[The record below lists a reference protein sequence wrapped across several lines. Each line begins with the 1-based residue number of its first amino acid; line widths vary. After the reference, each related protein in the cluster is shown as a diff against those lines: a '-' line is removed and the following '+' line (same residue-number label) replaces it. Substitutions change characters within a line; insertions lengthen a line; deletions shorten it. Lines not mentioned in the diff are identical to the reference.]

1 MPTTT
6 YQRRCRRNRR
16 RGIDRVRAVKGDIE
30 ATCECGAPT
39 AALGLC
45 TTLRPHGQ
53 PFANYV
59 VLCAAHVALAEDEGM
74 EIVWLRDSTDLERS

>member
-1 MPTTT
+1 MRSTG
-6 YQRRCRRNRR
+6 YQRRCRRHRR
-16 RGIDRVRAVKGDIE
+16 RGIAGIAAVKTDVE

-45 TTLRPHGQ
+45 TMLRPHGE

-59 VLCAAHVALAEDEGM
+59 TLCAAHVALAEEEGM
-74 EIVWLRDSTDLERS
+74 EIVWLRE